1 MERIVLC
8 EPQCRGF
15 EHASPNAAMLATV
28 LLAYPQARASFGCE
42 PDHGARVRDELA
54 RRHADLL
61 QRVDWFDVTL
71 PTKRPS
77 RWGRLAEERVWWEQV
92 LARCRADNPG
102 LVFLCS
108 ITSPGLMVVKSSLRR
123 GVLTV
128 PVVAVVHSIL
138 STLGRWRPA
147 GPVKWLLGL
156 RNALR
161 LPHPGNLRLI
171 ALGAPIHQRL
181 REVAPAAA
189 RHFAVL
195 DLPALWALDA
205 PTPRDCAAPVTFG
218 HLGVAAKRKGFAAF
232 CDLARACAAE
242 VAAGRARFEMVGFTF
257 DQAALSMAAAAPI
270 AGVSDCPLSA
280 EEYRLRTSVFD
291 YVIWTGDTRKYALT
305 ASATFQDALS
315 YIKPVVG
322 LRSPYIAH
330 YAERIGDVGYLC
342 DDYAGMLETV
352 RSLAAEFPAER
363 YQQQCENILRGRD
376 IFAPETLAPRLREI
390 VAGIETD

>member
-42 PDHGARVRDELA
+42 PEHGARVRDELA
-54 RRHADLL
+54 RRYPDLL
-61 QRVDWFDVTL
+61 QRVDWFEVPL
-71 PTKRPS
+71 PTARPS
-77 RWGRLAEERVWWEQV
+77 RWSRLAEERLLWERV
-92 LARCRADNPG
+92 LDHCRDEEPG

-123 GVLTV
+123 GALDV

-161 LPHPGNLRLI
+161 LPHPESLRLI
-171 ALGAPIHQRL
+171 ALGEPILHRL
-181 REVAPAAA
+181 REVAPRAA
-189 RHFAVL
+189 RHFAAL
-195 DLPALWALDA
+195 DLPALWALGA
-205 PTPRDCAAPVTFG
+205 PAPRAAGAPVVFG

-232 CDLARACAAE
+232 CDLARDCQAD
-242 VAAGRARFEMVGFTF
+242 VTAGRVRFEMVGFTF
-257 DQAALSMAAAAPI
+257 DVKTRALAAAAPI
-270 AGVSDCPLSA
+270 EGVTDQPLSA
-280 EEYRLRTSVFD
+280 DEYRRRTAAID
-291 YVIWTGDTRKYALT
+291 YALWTGDSRRYALT

-322 LRSPYIAH
+322 LRSPFVAH
-330 YAERIGDVGYLC
+330 YAERMGDVGYLC
-342 DDYAGMLETV
+342 DDFAEMVSTV
-352 RSLAAEFPAER
+352 QSLIAEFPTGR
-363 YQQQCENILRGRD
+363 YEQQCASILRGRD

-390 VAGIETD
+390 VVSVALK